1 MGVALARG
9 SDIENARDKAMQVA
23 SSVQIEI

>member
-9 SDIENARDKAMQVA
+9 SDLDDALEKARRVSAA
-23 SSVQIEI
+23 VQTTL

>member
-9 SDIENARDKAMQVA
+9 SDIDNARQKASHTAGAVT
-23 SSVQIEI
+23 VEL